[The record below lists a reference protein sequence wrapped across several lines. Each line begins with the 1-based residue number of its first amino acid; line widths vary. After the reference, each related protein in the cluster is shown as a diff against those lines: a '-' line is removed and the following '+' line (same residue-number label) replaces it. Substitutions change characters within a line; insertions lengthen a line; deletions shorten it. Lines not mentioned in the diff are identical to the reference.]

1 MSMCVCVYPES
12 YTVTEGDYITK
23 RGTGEAGE
31 EERERGMERQERRRV
46 SEIKGKEKGRKE
58 TKRSGKKGERKDWEE
73 EEE

>member
-46 SEIKGKEKGRKE
+46 SEIKGKEKGRK
-58 TKRSGKKGERKDWEE
+58 
-73 EEE
+73 